1 MSLTPEQK
9 EARGALLLGRG
20 WFEKGRDDR
29 ALPHLQKAIALW
41 PEQPQ
46 AYRYLA
52 YMQLRAQAYP
62 AALAAMREASARN
75 PGDALLQWEVQ
86 QLQALARET
95 PAPGW

>member
-1 MSLTPEQK
+1 MSLTAEQK

-41 PEQPQ
+41 PEHPQ

-52 YMQLRAQAYP
+52 YIQTQGRGIPRSAGCDARGKCAQQ
-62 AALAAMREASARN
+62 R
-75 PGDALLQWEVQ
+75 
-86 QLQALARET
+86 
-95 PAPGW
+95 